1 MGTEITLSV
10 GGMDV
15 AWSKNHRGI
24 DHGALFQ
31 ERDRTRAHSDQVDYK
46 YFEERDDA
54 ELASMEAAFV
64 RKLADLVPRLEL
76 LGFTMQSIEAEYALA
91 TKRWLERSDE
101 EEEAP
106 KAAMAFEQF
115 LAFALRTSIADLNNE
130 YDPDLDDEKSK
141 GRFAGLAEIDQVPNA
156 DLWDRDHYSERS
168 YFGNVIDFL
177 HPYSVLRLLA
187 GTPSNRGLDVVWQYG
202 PLVDAGWAELSEF
215 TGDARRSE
223 RFLIATE
230 GSSDVHVLRHAIAA
244 LRPDVCD
251 FFHFVDVS
259 ESHPFSGTGQLR
271 KFAEGLAKID
281 VQNKTLFVFDNDAEG
296 VEASQKVEAM
306 RLPLNMRSMV
316 LPDRH
321 EFSSFPI
328 LGPDGLT
335 NADIN
340 GRAAAIECYLDLNL
354 PGRPPAQATWS
365 NYKKNL
371 GRWHGALD
379 FKESYAQRFLE
390 TSSAELAK
398 SDHDTAKIEA
408 VLDAIISEC
417 SLIGSSE
424 RMAKWNE

>member
-1 MGTEITLSV
+1 
-10 GGMDV
+10 MDV

-31 ERDRTRAHSDQVDYK
+31 EHDRTRAHSDQVDYN
-46 YFEERDDA
+46 YFEERDNA
-54 ELASMEAAFV
+54 QLASMEAAFV

-76 LGFTMQSIEAEYALA
+76 LGFTMHTIKAEYGLA
-91 TKRWLERSDE
+91 TERWRERSDE
-101 EEEAP
+101 EEPP
-106 KAAMAFEQF
+106 KAAMSFEQF
-115 LAFALRTSIADLNNE
+115 LAFTLQTSIADLNDE

-141 GRFAGLAEIDQVPNA
+141 GRFAGLADIKQVPNA
-156 DLWDRDHYSERS
+156 DLWERNHYSERS

-187 GTPSNRGLDVVWQYG
+187 EGASNRGLDVVWQYG

-215 TGDARRSE
+215 KGEARRSE

-230 GSSDVHVLRHAIAA
+230 GRSDIHVLRHAFAS
-244 LRPDVCD
+244 LRPDVSD

-316 LPDRH
+316 LPDRQ
-321 EFSSFPI
+321 EFTSFPI

-379 FKESYAQRFLE
+379 FKESYAQRFLA
-390 TSSAELAK
+390 TSSAELANPGY
-398 SDHDTAKIEA
+398 DTAKIET

-417 SLIGSSE
+417 SFIASSE
-424 RMAKWNE
+424 RMEKWNE